1 MGGNDFYTTRHAVAQ
16 GVSWDEAIV
25 AFIDHDGDDVYEG
38 GASFSQGASAH
49 NGFAL
54 FLDLGGRNRFD
65 YGGQQ
70 GNAGPN
76 DYHGGKSLSF
86 FVSEG
91 KASSIHGDDGLSVGL
106 SSRELRELR

>member
-1 MGGNDFYTTRHAVAQ
+1 
-16 GVSWDEAIV
+16 VSWDEAIV

-54 FLDLGGRNRFD
+54 FLDLGGRNRFV
-65 YGGQQ
+65 YGMPQ

-76 DYHGGKSLSF
+76 DYHGGKSLSL

-91 KASSIHGDDGLSVGL
+91 KSSAIHGDYGIAVGL
-106 SSRELRELR
+106 SRRELRELR